1 MYASLRDFPWLRMTA
16 ANPYPPF
23 YCPLH
28 LKVSS
33 CCAVWLEFSDSY
45 LFFWKWIVM
54 NQLCDFHCHY
64 GGCAYCSFHISRRP
78 VANAKML
85 AQSGSH
91 VQLFATPWSVAHQ
104 ASLSMEFSRQQSCSG
119 LPFPT
124 PGDLPD
130 SGVEPASL
138 AFPAL
143 VVRFFTT
150 MPPKC

>member
-1 MYASLRDFPWLRMTA
+1 M
-16 ANPYPPF
+16 
-23 YCPLH
+23 
-28 LKVSS
+28 
-33 CCAVWLEFSDSY
+33 
-45 LFFWKWIVM
+45 
-54 NQLCDFHCHY
+54 
-64 GGCAYCSFHISRRP
+64 
-78 VANAKML
+78 ANAKML
-85 AQSGSH
+85 AQSCSH

-143 VVRFFTT
+143 VDRFFTT
-150 MPPKC
+150 MPPKR